1 MRLLSHGPE
10 PCVSANSTISAYN
23 NIKLTCAFW
32 IVIMVT
38 LNLLQIKKIGQ
49 GNNKNFKK
57 FKKLRNFIC
66 FLLTLFKINVII
78 FQHVGF
84 DMLCAG
90 VVQWQ
95 NSSLPSWPRGS
106 DSHHPLQKFNIFD
119 KKVGLCACSS
129 AGQSIALLRRGSGVR
144 IPSGTPKLWWVQL
157 SWLERQIVA
166 LEVVGST
173 PTTHPKTC

>member
-78 FQHVGF
+78 F
-84 DMLCAG
+84 
-90 VVQWQ
+90 
-95 NSSLPSWPRGS
+95 
-106 DSHHPLQKFNIFD
+106 
-119 KKVGLCACSS
+119 
-129 AGQSIALLRRGSGVR
+129 
-144 IPSGTPKLWWVQL
+144 
-157 SWLERQIVA
+157 
-166 LEVVGST
+166 
-173 PTTHPKTC
+173 